1 MGCHDA
7 LDGGSRAEVR
17 SPCPGAVTMR
27 LPRHVPKTKRSQ
39 PRLDLDTSREL
50 RNDKAKFYRAI
61 GAKLFLVQKGW
72 IKLLLKASLAFNRDD
87 YYDQMVGSM
96 RAAGALELQSP
107 AFGGSAP
114 FGEAM
119 FVIWMGGLL
128 SILKGFFGAHQLPWF
143 WSASVT
149 WERVVTM

>member
-1 MGCHDA
+1 MFDKVEWDA
-7 LDGGSRAEVR
+7 M
-17 SPCPGAVTMR
+17 MR
-27 LPRHVPKTKRSQ
+27 LTEEAEQKFAAPVRARSQCGFQLACRHVPKTKRNQ
-39 PRLDLDTSREL
+39 PRLDLDTGREL

-87 YYDQMVGSM
+87 YYDRMVGSM

-119 FVIWMGGLL
+119 FVI
-128 SILKGFFGAHQLPWF
+128 
-143 WSASVT
+143 
-149 WERVVTM
+149 

>member
-1 MGCHDA
+1 
-7 LDGGSRAEVR
+7 
-17 SPCPGAVTMR
+17 MR
-27 LPRHVPKTKRSQ
+27 LTEEAEQKFAAPVRARSQCGFQLACRHVPKTKRNQ
-39 PRLDLDTSREL
+39 PRLDLDTGREL

-87 YYDQMVGSM
+87 YYDRMVGSM

-119 FVIWMGGLL
+119 FVI
-128 SILKGFFGAHQLPWF
+128 
-143 WSASVT
+143 
-149 WERVVTM
+149 